1 MSDFR
6 AGVAASSLAPPL
18 GLPMPGFVR
27 SQDGAT
33 GYGLPLEA
41 TALVLERDATRIVL
55 CGVDTLGIQSPA
67 VDRIRQRVAEA
78 TGAVPAGVLLNWN
91 HTHRAPPATRDFLR
105 RSGSLGD
112 WTGTRGSMT
121 TPRSSSGRSSPLRRS
136 PPLSSSLRGSPGAS
150 ARSTS
155 RSTGATSGRRGRSS
169 TAGAGAASSTAMS
182 FAASAPP
189 GRQRHRHARRVRLP
203 HRVGGMDVPLYSS
216 DFPAPCAWRYA
227 R

>member
-6 AGVAASSLAPPL
+6 AGAAASSLAPPL

-33 GYGLPLEA
+33 GHGLPLEA
-41 TALVLERDATRIVL
+41 TALVLERDATRVVL

-105 RSGSLGD
+105 RSGSLATDGD
-112 WTGTRGSMT
+112 AT
-121 TPRSSSGRSSPLRRS
+121 
-136 PPLSSSLRGSPGAS
+136 
-150 ARSTS
+150 AR
-155 RSTGATSGRRGRSS
+155 
-169 TAGAGAASSTAMS
+169 
-182 FAASAPP
+182 
-189 GRQRHRHARRVRLP
+189 
-203 HRVGGMDVPLYSS
+203 
-216 DFPAPCAWRYA
+216 
-227 R
+227 